1 MSKENLFEVALGSPL
16 IPPIKRRLDAGDF
29 LRLNSVADAAKPFV
43 VSLLSQISGRPL
55 VIVTDGLKSQEAFF
69 NDLQAF
75 VPETLFYPAWETLP
89 HGDVLP
95 HADTIADRLRVLSS
109 LIPHPSS
116 FAVVA
121 SVQSLMQR
129 TFSLSSLLALR
140 STLSL
145 GQHLELDALI
155 SALTERGYSPQH
167 QVNERGDMAHRGG
180 IVDFF
185 PLDRNDPVR
194 VEFAGD
200 EIESIRAFDPVSQQ
214 SRERLDV
221 ITITPAGE
229 LGLLKR
235 VPDKTASLLELL
247 PPNTLLVLDEPER
260 LAEAADSYA
269 RQIPDGDPFFE
280 PWEKILAAK
289 LQNVHLRE
297 AIATESLVAQAS
309 LPAVGGSTQVRA
321 GLATPVGAGTP
332 VPPADLSA
340 PLNLRLTS
348 LEAFRSLDSR
358 APEPEVAEQ
367 MRRAFLDQ
375 MQRWLDEGYSVHVL
389 CSADGER
396 QRFEELWR
404 EDQTVAPHL
413 DPLPQT
419 TGERKLPSPLPR
431 KGEGQGEGSAGER
444 SFITGIATLSRGFLW
459 PDAKLAV
466 VTDSEIF
473 GRYKLVRPRRKFHA
487 VAQPADWAELQEGDF
502 VVHVQHGIGKYLGL
516 KTLQVNVGA
525 PTPPS
530 GLPQTQHQ
538 EVLAIEYANEARL
551 YVPVEQAH
559 LVSKYVGAGKR
570 IPKLHELGGTLWQKQ
585 KFTAERAIM
594 DLAAELLEIQAARS
608 TLEGHA
614 FSPDTPWQ
622 REFEAAFSY
631 DETPDQITVIDEMK
645 AEMESRKPMDRL
657 ICGDVGYGKTEVGI
671 RAAFKAVMDGMQVA
685 VLCPTTVLAE
695 QHWNT
700 FRERMAGFPITVEML
715 SRFRT
720 PREQKKVVKLLRE
733 GGVDIVI
740 GTHRLLSADIQ
751 FKNLGLVVI
760 DEEQRFGVLH
770 KERFKQLRKLVDV
783 LTLSATPIPRTLYL
797 ALTGARDMSTIE
809 TPPQDRLPVET
820 IIAPYDER
828 LIRQAIQRELNRG
841 GQVYFLH
848 NRVQSIDAVADR
860 LRQLF
865 ADEVARASRPFR
877 STPEYGRDARA
888 TVRIEVGHGQMSEHE
903 LENVMH
909 RFVRGQID
917 VLVCTTII
925 ESGLDIPNANTI
937 IIDRADRFGLSD
949 LYQLRG
955 RVGRWKHQAYAY
967 ILLPRHMQL
976 VQTARKRI
984 SAIKQYSSLGS
995 GFKIAMRDLEIRGA
1009 GNILGAEQSG
1019 HITAIGFD
1027 LYCQLLKES
1036 IARLKGE
1043 KPKRRLQVTLKLD
1056 FLAPAVAA
1064 NLHPSSFIPH
1074 PSPDTLAR
1082 IPSSYIA
1089 DSRLRIEAY
1098 RKIAQAMERGEVEA
1112 LRREFRDRYGKLPRE
1127 VELLL
1132 RCAEVKILAAA
1143 AKVDT
1148 VETRA
1153 DKIMLSQRSVLF
1165 QIAGKF
1171 PRLAATKPEG
1181 KLTEIKK
1188 LLESL
1193 AAGETQ

>member
-1 MSKENLFEVALGSPL
+1 M
-16 IPPIKRRLDAGDF
+16 
-29 LRLNSVADAAKPFV
+29 RLNSVADAAKPFF
-43 VSLLSQISGRPL
+43 VSLLSRISNQLIL
-55 VIVTDGLKSQEAFF
+55 VVCDELKSQETFF
-69 NDLQAF
+69 NDLQVFLPNA
-75 VPETLFYPAWETLP
+75 LFYPAWETLP
-89 HGDVLP
+89 HENALP
-95 HADTIADRLRVLSS
+95 HVDTIADRLHILSLLTTHNS
-109 LIPHPSS
+109 PPTII
-116 FAVVA
+116 A

-129 TFSLSSLLALR
+129 TFSRSSLHALR
-140 STLSL
+140 FTLTAGGQYELQDLIGRLVEL
-145 GQHLELDALI
+145 GYHPEHQV
-155 SALTERGYSPQH
+155 SERG
-167 QVNERGDMAHRGG
+167 NMAHRGG

-185 PLDRNDPVR
+185 PLDRDDPIR
-194 VEFAGD
+194 VEFDGD
-200 EIESIRAFDPVSQQ
+200 KIASIRVFDATTQQ
-214 SRERLDV
+214 SHDKLQSIV
-221 ITITPAGE
+221 VTPAGE

-235 VPDKTASLLELL
+235 APDKTASLLELL
-247 PPNTLLVLDEPER
+247 PADTLLVFDEPEQ
-260 LAEAADSYA
+260 LAEAADNYA
-269 RQIPDGDPFFE
+269 RQIPDNDPFFE
-280 PWEKILAAK
+280 PWDKILNAK
-289 LQNVHLRE
+289 LQQVHLTE
-297 AIATESLVAQAS
+297 AIDF
-309 LPAVGGSTQVRA
+309 GSEDA
-321 GLATPVGAGTP
+321 I
-332 VPPADLSA
+332 
-340 PLNLRLTS
+340 NLRLTS
-348 LEAFRSLDSR
+348 LDAFRPLDTQ
-358 APEPEVAEQ
+358 APDPEVAEQ
-367 MRRAFLDQ
+367 MRRAFFDQ
-375 MQRWLDEGYSVHVL
+375 MQRWVDDGYALHIL
-389 CSADGER
+389 CSNDGER

-404 EDQTVAPHL
+404 EQF
-413 DPLPQT
+413 
-419 TGERKLPSPLPR
+419 KSFPSTLHPT
-431 KGEGQGEGSAGER
+431 R
-444 SFITGIATLSRGFLW
+444 SGVNASRAALSRGFFW

-466 VTDSEIF
+466 VTDAEIF
-473 GRYKLVRPRRKFHA
+473 GRYKLARPRRKFHQI
-487 VAQPADWAELQEGDF
+487 AQPADWTELQEGDS

-516 KTLQVNVGA
+516 RVIEVSESN
-525 PTPPS
+525 
-530 GLPQTQHQ
+530 Q

-570 IPKLHELGGTLWQKQ
+570 IPKLHELGGTLWQRQ

-594 DLAAELLEIQAARS
+594 DLASELLEIQAARA
-608 TLEGHA
+608 TLKGHA
-614 FSPDTPWQ
+614 FAPDTPWQ
-622 REFEAAFSY
+622 HEFDAAFQY
-631 DETPDQITVIDEMK
+631 EETPDQLTSIEQVKHD
-645 AEMESRKPMDRL
+645 MESQRPMDRL
-657 ICGDVGYGKTEVGI
+657 ICGDVGYGKTEIAV
-671 RAAFKAVMDGMQVA
+671 RAAFKAVMDGLQVA

-700 FRERMAGFPITVEML
+700 FRERMAGFPIAVEML

-740 GTHRLLSADIQ
+740 GTHRLLSPDVQ

-820 IIAPYDER
+820 MIAAYDER

-848 NRVQSIDAVADR
+848 NRVQSINTIADR
-860 LRQLF
+860 LRKLLNDNAAELSQRSQSHGYS
-865 ADEVARASRPFR
+865 APPRALRETGR
-877 STPEYGRDARA
+877 SP
-888 TVRIEVGHGQMSEHE
+888 VRIDIGHGQMSDDE

-909 RFVRGQID
+909 RFVKGQID

-995 GFKIAMRDLEIRGA
+995 GFRIAMRDLEIRGA

-1036 IARLKGE
+1036 VARLKGE
-1043 KPKRRLQVTLKLD
+1043 KPKRRPLVTLKLD
-1056 FLAPAVAA
+1056 CLQIGVEAAVPAAR
-1064 NLHPSSFIPH
+1064 PSSTSAAGNSGH
-1074 PSPDTLAR
+1074 YTDTLAH
-1082 IPSSYIA
+1082 IPVAYIS
-1089 DSRLRIEAY
+1089 DNRLRIQAY
-1098 RKIAQAMERGEVEA
+1098 RKIAQVSEFAAVEA
-1112 LRREFRDRYGKLPRE
+1112 LHREFRDRYGKLPRE
-1127 VELLL
+1127 VKLLL
-1132 RCAEVKILAAA
+1132 QCAEIRLLAAA
-1143 AKVDT
+1143 VNVDI

-1153 DKIMLSQRSVLF
+1153 DKIMLSQRGVLF
-1165 QIAGKF
+1165 QVGGKF
-1171 PRLAATKPEG
+1171 PRLTETKTEG

-1188 LLESL
+1188 LLESFTDKV
-1193 AAGETQ
+1193 AER